1 MADLLPVMNATND
14 VEVELVVY
22 HLTGSATERRLL
34 ESGIRVT
41 SLDLPLRSP
50 RIISRL
56 RPFIKGADI
65 VHVHLFPS
73 SYIVALA
80 NLGIGK
86 PLVFT
91 EHSTHNRRRDKS
103 YFRPLERWIYSRYT
117 KVGCISDATA
127 ANLTEWIGRSIAAPR
142 VAVIENGIDLTVYQ
156 NAEAAPVKELFG
168 REGKP
173 LLMVSRFVPAKDQA
187 TVIRALPYLSDPDIF
202 VAFAGDGETL
212 EAHRKLVQELGLEKR
227 VVFLGNRDDIPT
239 LIKSTF
245 IGIQSSHWEGFGLTA
260 VEMMAGGLPVIASDV
275 DGLRQV
281 VEGAGMIFPQ
291 GNEQALADAVNNI
304 NNNDALRT
312 RLITM
317 GLSKAH
323 AYSILTSSRK
333 YFQLYTK
340 VVSTSI

>member
-1 MADLLPVMNATND
+1 M
-14 VEVELVVY
+14 VY
-22 HLTGSATERRLL
+22 HLTGTATERRLI
-34 ESGIRVT
+34 ESGVKVT

-50 RIISRL
+50 KTVSRL
-56 RPFIKGADI
+56 RPYIKSADI

-80 NLGIGK
+80 NIGINK

-103 YFRPLERWIYSRYT
+103 YLRSLERWVYSRYT
-117 KVGCISDATA
+117 KIGCISEATA
-127 ANLTEWIGRSIAAPR
+127 ANLKEWIGKELASSRIE
-142 VAVIENGIDLTVYQ
+142 VIENGIDLTVYQ
-156 NAEAAPVKELFG
+156 NAEPKPARELFG

-187 TVIRALPYLSDPDIF
+187 TVIRALPHIEDPQIF

-212 EAHRKLVQELGLEKR
+212 EACKKLADDLGVSGR

-239 LIKSTF
+239 LIKSSF

-275 DGLRQV
+275 DGLRQYC
-281 VEGAGMIFPQ
+281 GGS
-291 GNEQALADAVNNI
+291 
-304 NNNDALRT
+304 RT
-312 RLITM
+312 DF
-317 GLSKAH
+317 
-323 AYSILTSSRK
+323 SSR
-333 YFQLYTK
+333 
-340 VVSTSI
+340 